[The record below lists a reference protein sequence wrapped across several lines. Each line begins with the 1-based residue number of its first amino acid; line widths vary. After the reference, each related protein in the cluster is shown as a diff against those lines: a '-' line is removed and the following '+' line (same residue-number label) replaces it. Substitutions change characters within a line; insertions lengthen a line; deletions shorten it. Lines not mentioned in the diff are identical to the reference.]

1 MKNITRL
8 VATIICSTTILLGTV
23 AIAQAGEGGA
33 ASSAAIKFADDV
45 TNRILSTSTAAA
57 VGKNGAASSARTDL
71 TDTYA
76 TAVGGAGTI
85 TVQGVNT
92 LDQTFQ
98 LGTEDAASLGREQ
111 ANKLTKGVMISPSGL
126 LTLP

>member
-1 MKNITRL
+1 MKSITRSI
-8 VATIICSTTILLGTV
+8 AIITASVTILLATGT
-23 AIAQAGEGGA
+23 IAQAGEGGA
-33 ASSAAIKFADDV
+33 ASSAAIRFADDV

-71 TDTYA
+71 TNTYA

-85 TVQGVNT
+85 ILQGVNT

-98 LGTEDAASLGREQ
+98 LGTEDAASLVREQ
-111 ANKLTKGVMISPSGL
+111 ANKLTQGVMISPSGL